1 MGPDHELNISAP
13 PRVVQFFVSC
23 FRGSIATAV
32 ILAFFN
38 LTPYIEYCSIY
49 MRPSF
54 TRVRKAYPEMS
65 AWWAFKLCVVE
76 TDLPTL
82 QQTQDL
88 YSAAGD
94 KKNSGRDAVSGRS
107 MASKSSKSLEVLKSI
122 DEESDD
128 DEDDRTGGLFGKKKL
143 VVALNS
149 SGGSR
154 VAMDGTVM
162 QNRDSSHE

>member
-1 MGPDHELNISAP
+1 
-13 PRVVQFFVSC
+13 
-23 FRGSIATAV
+23 
-32 ILAFFN
+32 
-38 LTPYIEYCSIY
+38 
-49 MRPSF
+49 
-54 TRVRKAYPEMS
+54 MS

-94 KKNSGRDAVSGRS
+94 KKNSGREALSGRS
-107 MASKSSKSLEVLKSI
+107 LPSKSSKSLEVLKSI
-122 DEESDD
+122 DEASDE

-143 VVALNS
+143 VTVLNS

-154 VAMDGTVM
+154 VTMDGTVT
-162 QNRDSSHE
+162 QNRDGSHV